1 MAQPQ
6 ILFVTSPPG
15 HLSVEVSSQEVA
27 APSERGM
34 TRDASLRLTV
44 VVGAVVVVGAPEW
57 LEEVGPSER
66 VYLCFWVESV
76 EQVSKE

>member
-1 MAQPQ
+1 
-6 ILFVTSPPG
+6 
-15 HLSVEVSSQEVA
+15 
-27 APSERGM
+27 M

-57 LEEVGPSER
+57 LEVGPSER